1 MAIERTGG
9 TASLVD
15 ILDRVLDKGI
25 VIDAMVRLSL
35 VGFEILTLEVRVVV
49 ASINTFL
56 DYAAAVGQLTGVSRP
71 LLAAEPEPVPAALL
85 TAGARR
91 AGTATRAAVR

>member
-1 MAIERTGG
+1 MPIERTGG
-9 TASLVD
+9 SSSLVE

-35 VGFEILTLEVRVVV
+35 VGFEVITVEVRVVV

-56 DYAAAVGQLTGVSRP
+56 EYASAVGMLPGGSRP
-71 LLAAEPEPVPAALL
+71 LLAAAPEPVPAAVR
-85 TAGARR
+85 TAARKGGA
-91 AGTATRAAVR
+91 AARAAA